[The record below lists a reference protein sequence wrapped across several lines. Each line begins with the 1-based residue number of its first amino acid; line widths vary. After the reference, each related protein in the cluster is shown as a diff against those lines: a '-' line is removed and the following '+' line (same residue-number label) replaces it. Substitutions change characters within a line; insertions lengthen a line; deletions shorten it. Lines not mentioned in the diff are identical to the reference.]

1 MRRVMEELDIP
12 SPELHSGA
20 VWAAVISLVYC
31 SISLNELIRRAKISR
46 KKRTN
51 FSAKMDFS
59 KLLIALPRLKRNLA
73 FTIWHNSR
81 PKHEQGD
88 LDARLELGISV
99 SARCLLE
106 IAQVH
111 ARSYI

>member
-1 MRRVMEELDIP
+1 MSNETK
-12 SPELHSGA
+12 SPGFR
-20 VWAAVISLVYC
+20 

-111 ARSYI
+111 ARSYV

>member
-20 VWAAVISLVYC
+20 VWAAVINLVYC

-51 FSAKMDFS
+51 FSAKMFFKVVDRVAETE
-59 KLLIALPRLKRNLA
+59 KK
-73 FTIWHNSR
+73 
-81 PKHEQGD
+81 
-88 LDARLELGISV
+88 LGIYD
-99 SARCLLE
+99 L
-106 IAQVH
+106 AQFTPKT
-111 ARSYI
+111 